1 MGIERQATLVY
12 KRGRPVLLEG
22 DARRKKEMPVLEV
35 HPRKEKGSCYECP
48 YGNKKPVVF
57 VTLFLATLIIYIT
70 VLAYSGMARAI
81 VGGISGT
88 TGR

>member
-1 MGIERQATLVY
+1 MVY

-57 VTLFLATLIIYIT
+57 VTLLFL
-70 VLAYSGMARAI
+70 GMR
-81 VGGISGT
+81 GT
-88 TGR
+88 TLLCTAHWQEKKRRLPDCVSLKEGDAV